1 MPLGFLPQSRRSA
14 DLPIYDVKN
23 IADVLKM
30 AKYERVSFV
39 RATVP
44 IVKFTDPETGL
55 SCDVNVNN
63 RLGCYN
69 TLLFRRYCLLFPPL
83 APAIRKI
90 KSWARHVG
98 LNSPSTPG
106 VPESFSSYALTL
118 MVIAGLQ
125 RTGYLPNLQADSCKD
140 KNTVFWDVSKKGEHR
155 KVAIQFGLGKG
166 WSKSRQYDLADILR
180 GWFRYWGFQHVYQST
195 TTVVSIRDGGIVSW
209 SAATELPT
217 GPALHGPNIR
227 FYHPRAY
234 KLVVLDPFLPKNCTG
249 RISSEILK
257 KFQRACRKEYAR
269 LDGMSY
275 DELKASWVR
284 DGLLVVDTQ
293 VPDVPSP
300 RQSPA
305 AIE

>member
-1 MPLGFLPQSRRSA
+1 
-14 DLPIYDVKN
+14 
-23 IADVLKM
+23 M

-44 IVKFTDPETGL
+44 IGRVLQRFKALPSILIILVHCTVKFTDPETGL

-125 RTGYLPNLQADSCKD
+125 
-140 KNTVFWDVSKKGEHR
+140 VS
-155 KVAIQFGLGKG
+155 
-166 WSKSRQYDLADILR
+166 
-180 GWFRYWGFQHVYQST
+180 
-195 TTVVSIRDGGIVSW
+195 
-209 SAATELPT
+209 
-217 GPALHGPNIR
+217 
-227 FYHPRAY
+227 RA
-234 KLVVLDPFLPKNCTG
+234 
-249 RISSEILK
+249 R
-257 KFQRACRKEYAR
+257 
-269 LDGMSY
+269 
-275 DELKASWVR
+275 
-284 DGLLVVDTQ
+284 
-293 VPDVPSP
+293 
-300 RQSPA
+300 
-305 AIE
+305 